1 MSPARHFQDLLSRVA
16 WWVLILAVLTGGWL
30 CASAWKVP
38 GLSAVRPSADV
49 PSSLAP
55 LPAPTSPRSI
65 DWAVFRSLGGNAT
78 GGTSLAARFRLAG
91 TFFAYS
97 EGVSDTRKAI
107 LDDLL
112 TGVQRIVSE
121 TERLGEVEIV
131 RIFRDRIVL
140 RDSVGEEQLWL
151 SFSTRR
157 ATRPGVQE
165 GTNDTG
171 VAKADLPGQSNR
183 FGGTQVGDNRW
194 VFNRQALLDYYQELR
209 DEPERLLK
217 VFDSLKPVY
226 DNNHRIS
233 GYRLGID
240 GEREFFD
247 ATGLKE
253 GDVVRA
259 VNSMEMRNRRRAEFL
274 IGQFVTGHA
283 NAFVFDV
290 DRDGENVQ
298 LTYELR

>member
-30 CASAWKVP
+30 CTSAWKVP
-38 GLSAVRPSADV
+38 GLSTVRSPADV
-49 PSSLAP
+49 LPSPEP
-55 LPAPTSPRSI
+55 LSSSTSPRAI
-65 DWAVFRSLGGNAT
+65 DWSVFRSLDGTGAGG
-78 GGTSLAARFRLAG
+78 SLSGRFRLAG

-140 RDSVGEEQLWL
+140 RDGVGEEQLWL

-157 ATRPGVQE
+157 VARPGPPA
-165 GTNDTG
+165 GTNDLEL
-171 VAKADLPGQSNR
+171 AKANVPVEANR
-183 FGGTQVGDNRW
+183 FGGVQVGDNRW

-209 DEPERLLK
+209 DEPERLVK

-226 DNNHRIS
+226 DNNRRIS

-290 DRDGENVQ
+290 DREGESVKF
-298 LTYELR
+298 TYEVR